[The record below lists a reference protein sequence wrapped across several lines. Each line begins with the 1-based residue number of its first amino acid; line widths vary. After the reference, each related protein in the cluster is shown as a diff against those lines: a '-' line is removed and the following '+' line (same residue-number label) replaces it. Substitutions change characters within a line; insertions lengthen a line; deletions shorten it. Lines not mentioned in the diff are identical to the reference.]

1 MMPMT
6 MMPNRSLFNIQ
17 SSKITA
23 RARTRAGGGRRLS
36 PGVPFSGQKRGLS
49 QYVRRHCDGHRPRTE
64 AYRGSLDSSRR
75 CDSVDTNFF
84 FKLNDI

>member
-23 RARTRAGGGRRLS
+23 RARTSAGGDPRVS
-36 PGVPFSGQKRGLS
+36 PAVPFSGEKRGLDL
-49 QYVRRHCDGHRPRTE
+49 QALGHREGTQRPTE
-64 AYRGSLDSSRR
+64 
-75 CDSVDTNFF
+75 V
-84 FKLNDI
+84 

>member
-23 RARTRAGGGRRLS
+23 RARTSAGGDPRVS
-36 PGVPFSGQKRGLS
+36 PAVPFSGEKRGLDLDHVS
-49 QYVRRHCDGHRPRTE
+49 HTDGPTPRTE
-64 AYRGSLDSSRR
+64 
-75 CDSVDTNFF
+75 T
-84 FKLNDI
+84 

>member
-23 RARTRAGGGRRLS
+23 RARTSAGGDPRVS
-36 PGVPFSGQKRGLS
+36 TAVPFSGEKRGLDLEELA
-49 QYVRRHCDGHRPRTE
+49 RGIGLRHPTM
-64 AYRGSLDSSRR
+64 
-75 CDSVDTNFF
+75 T
-84 FKLNDI
+84 

>member
-23 RARTRAGGGRRLS
+23 RARARTSAGGDPRVS
-36 PGVPFSGQKRGLS
+36 PAVPFSGEKRGLDL
-49 QYVRRHCDGHRPRTE
+49 QALGHREGTQRPTE
-64 AYRGSLDSSRR
+64 
-75 CDSVDTNFF
+75 V
-84 FKLNDI
+84 

>member
-23 RARTRAGGGRRLS
+23 RARTSAGGDPRVS
-36 PGVPFSGQKRGLS
+36 PAVPFSGEKRGLDLYHVS
-49 QYVRRHCDGHRPRTE
+49 HSDGPTPRTE
-64 AYRGSLDSSRR
+64 
-75 CDSVDTNFF
+75 T
-84 FKLNDI
+84 

>member
-23 RARTRAGGGRRLS
+23 RARTSAGGDPRVS
-36 PGVPFSGQKRGLS
+36 PAVPFSGEKRGL
-49 QYVRRHCDGHRPRTE
+49 DDLG
-64 AYRGSLDSSRR
+64 
-75 CDSVDTNFF
+75 
-84 FKLNDI
+84 